1 MFAKAGPDETIE
13 YVDFTSLYP
22 YVNKTKRYPIKHP
35 TNIREDFEDIHNY
48 FGLIKCRVL
57 PPAKLYH
64 PVLPLRLEGK
74 LFFPLCKQ
82 CVLDNCNKCQH
93 SELERSFYGTF
104 TTIEVVKALEKGYR
118 ILKTK
123 EVWHFDEMTDSL
135 FTEAGKQESSGW
147 PSWVKTPEHQTKYIR
162 NYYEHELP

>member
-1 MFAKAGPDETIE
+1 M
-13 YVDFTSLYP
+13 
-22 YVNKTKRYPIKHP
+22 
-35 TNIREDFEDIHNY
+35 
-48 FGLIKCRVL
+48 
-57 PPAKLYH
+57 
-64 PVLPLRLEGK
+64 
-74 LFFPLCKQ
+74 
-82 CVLDNCNKCQH
+82 